1 MRNGYAECSQWEYL
15 YARLDNGVRLNLPLR
30 QLYLNLDEGVRARF
44 GNPFETGREDSF
56 LEWATRPRPDGL
68 SRFLESLYRVR
79 RDVARAFP
87 DVNGRDRIPR
97 AQPDKFHDWDW
108 NYKQLL
114 ILPTPAPQSRRFA
127 VVAGR
132 PRPCD

>member
-1 MRNGYAECSQWEYL
+1 MFQCCFLAEVQSPQPEHS
-15 YARLDNGVRLNLPLR
+15 LNHIDGMLIR
-30 QLYLNLDEGVRARF
+30 YHSD
-44 GNPFETGREDSF
+44 
-56 LEWATRPRPDGL
+56 LEH
-68 SRFLESLYRVR
+68 
-79 RDVARAFP
+79 